1 MFKISDFKIKAYS
14 EKGVIKMPQD
24 DLRIGVFICE
34 CGTNIAGSVDVDK
47 LVKEATQIGNVVY
60 SAKNR
65 YMCSE
70 PGQHEIKKAIEEQ
83 KLDRVVVAACSPRMH
98 EPTFR
103 ECVSSVSFNPYLVD
117 MANIR
122 EQCSWVHMDD
132 REAATKKAKDI
143 IKAYVARARFLE
155 AQDERE
161 IPVTRATLVIG
172 GGIAGMQ
179 SALDLADAGYQVY
192 LVEKEPAL
200 GGLMAQLAKT
210 YPTMDCAI

>member
-1 MFKISDFKIKAYS
+1 
-14 EKGVIKMPQD
+14 MPQD
-24 DLRIGVFICE
+24 DLRVGVFVCE

-47 LVKEATQIGNVVY
+47 IVEEAKKTVNVVY
-60 SAKNR
+60 SVKNR

-70 PGQHEIKKAIEEQ
+70 PGQAEIKKAIQEQ
-83 KLDRVVVAACSPRMH
+83 KLDRVIVAACSPRMH

-103 ECVSSVSFNPYLVD
+103 ECVASVGMNPYLVD

-122 EQCSWVHMDD
+122 EQCSWVHMGD
-132 REAATKKAKDI
+132 RTAATEKARDI
-143 IKAYVARARFLE
+143 MKAYVARSCYLE
-155 AQDERE
+155 PQEETE
-161 IPVTRATLVIG
+161 IPVEKATLVIG

-192 LVEKEPAL
+192 LVEKEPSL
-200 GGLMAQLAKT
+200 GGLMAKLAKT

>member
-1 MFKISDFKIKAYS
+1 
-14 EKGVIKMPQD
+14 MPQD

-47 LVKEATQIGNVVY
+47 LVEDAKHMDNVVY
-60 SAKNR
+60 STKNR

-70 PGQHEIKKAIEEQ
+70 PGQQDIKKAIAEQ
-83 KLDRVVVAACSPRMH
+83 KLDRVIVAACSPRMH

-103 ECVSSVSFNPYLVD
+103 ECVSSVGLNPYLVD

-122 EQCSWVHMDD
+122 EQCSWVHMNN

-143 IKAYVARARFLE
+143 MKAYVARARYLE
-155 AQDERE
+155 PQDETE

-210 YPTMDCAI
+210 YPTVDCAI

>member
-1 MFKISDFKIKAYS
+1 
-14 EKGVIKMPQD
+14 MPQD
-24 DLRIGVFICE
+24 DLRVGVFVCE
-34 CGTNIAGSVDVDK
+34 CGTNIAGSVDFDK
-47 LVKEATQIGNVVY
+47 IVEDAKTTANVVY

-70 PGQHEIKKAIEEQ
+70 PGQAEIKKAIKEE
-83 KLDRVVVAACSPRMH
+83 KLDRVIVAACSPRMH

-103 ECVSSVSFNPYLVD
+103 ECVASVGMNPYLVD

-122 EQCSWVHMDD
+122 EQCSWVHMGD
-132 REAATKKAKDI
+132 RAAATQKARDI
-143 IKAYVARARFLE
+143 MKAYVARSRYLE
-155 AQDERE
+155 PQEETE
-161 IPVTRATLVIG
+161 IPVEKATLVIG

-192 LVEKEPAL
+192 LVEKEPSL
-200 GGLMAQLAKT
+200 GGLMAKLAKT

>member
-1 MFKISDFKIKAYS
+1 
-14 EKGVIKMPQD
+14 MPQD
-24 DLRIGVFICE
+24 DLRIGVFVCE

-47 LVKEATQIGNVVY
+47 LVEEAKEMGNVVY
-60 SAKNR
+60 TAKNR
-65 YMCSE
+65 YVCSE
-70 PGQHEIKKAIEEQ
+70 PGQAEIKKAIEEE
-83 KLDRVVVAACSPRMH
+83 KLDRVVIAACSPRMH

-103 ECVSSVSFNPYLVD
+103 QCVSEVGLNPYLVD

-122 EQCSWVHMDD
+122 EQCSWVHMDN

-143 IKAYVARARFLE
+143 MKAYIARARYLE
-155 AQDERE
+155 AQDETE
-161 IPVTRATLVIG
+161 IPVTEATLVIG

-179 SALDLADAGYQVY
+179 AALDLADAGYQVY

>member
-1 MFKISDFKIKAYS
+1 
-14 EKGVIKMPQD
+14 MPQD
-24 DLRIGVFICE
+24 DLRIGVFVCE

-47 LVKEATQIGNVVY
+47 LVEEAKEMGNVVY
-60 SAKNR
+60 TAKNR
-65 YMCSE
+65 YVCSE
-70 PGQHEIKKAIEEQ
+70 PGQAEIKKAIEEE
-83 KLDRVVVAACSPRMH
+83 KLDRVVIAACSPRMH

-103 ECVSSVSFNPYLVD
+103 QCVSEVGLNPYLVD

-132 REAATKKAKDI
+132 RVAATKKAKDI
-143 IKAYVARARFLE
+143 IKAYVARARYLE
-155 AQDERE
+155 AQDETE
-161 IPVTRATLVIG
+161 IPVTKANLVIG

-179 SALDLADAGYQVY
+179 AALDLADAGYQVY

>member
-1 MFKISDFKIKAYS
+1 
-14 EKGVIKMPQD
+14 MPQD
-24 DLRIGVFICE
+24 DLRIGVFVCE

-47 LVKEATQIGNVVY
+47 LVEEAKKSANVVY

-70 PGQHEIKKAIEEQ
+70 PGQAEIKKAIQEQ
-83 KLDRVVVAACSPRMH
+83 KLDRVIVAACSPRMH

-103 ECVSSVSFNPYLVD
+103 ECVASVGMNPYLVD

-122 EQCSWVHMDD
+122 EQCSWVHMGD
-132 REAATKKAKDI
+132 RKAATEKARDI
-143 IKAYVARARFLE
+143 MKAYVARSCYLE
-155 AQDERE
+155 AQEETE
-161 IPVTRATLVIG
+161 IPVEKATLVIG

-192 LVEKEPAL
+192 LVEKEPSL
-200 GGLMAQLAKT
+200 GGLMAKLAKT

>member
-1 MFKISDFKIKAYS
+1 
-14 EKGVIKMPQD
+14 MPQD
-24 DLRIGVFICE
+24 DLRIGVFVCE

-47 LVKEATQIGNVVY
+47 LVEDAKKMDNVVY
-60 SAKNR
+60 TAKNR

-70 PGQHEIKKAIEEQ
+70 PGQADIKKAIQEQ
-83 KLDRVVVAACSPRMH
+83 KLNRVIVAACSPRMH

-103 ECVSSVSFNPYLVD
+103 ECVSSVGLNPYLVD
-117 MANIR
+117 IANIR
-122 EQCSWVHMDD
+122 EQCSWVHMGD

-143 IKAYVARARFLE
+143 MKAYIARARYLE
-155 AQDERE
+155 AQDETE
-161 IPVTRATLVIG
+161 IQVTRSTLVIG
-172 GGIAGMQ
+172 GGISGMQ

-200 GGLMAQLAKT
+200 GGIMAQLAKT

>member
-1 MFKISDFKIKAYS
+1 
-14 EKGVIKMPQD
+14 MPQD
-24 DLRIGVFICE
+24 DLRVGVFVCE

-47 LVKEATQIGNVVY
+47 IVEDAKKTANVVY
-60 SAKNR
+60 STKNR

-70 PGQHEIKKAIEEQ
+70 PGQAEIKKAIKEQ
-83 KLDRVVVAACSPRMH
+83 KLDRVIVAACSPRMH

-103 ECVSSVSFNPYLVD
+103 ECVASVGMNPYLVD

-122 EQCSWVHMDD
+122 EQCSWVHMGD
-132 REAATKKAKDI
+132 RAAATQKARDI
-143 IKAYVARARFLE
+143 MKAYVARSCYLE
-155 AQDERE
+155 PQEETE
-161 IPVTRATLVIG
+161 IPVEKATLVIG

-192 LVEKEPAL
+192 LVEKEPSL
-200 GGLMAQLAKT
+200 GGLMAKLAKT

>member
-1 MFKISDFKIKAYS
+1 
-14 EKGVIKMPQD
+14 MPQD
-24 DLRIGVFICE
+24 DLRVGVFVCE
-34 CGTNIAGSVDVDK
+34 CGTNIAGSVDVDTIVEDAK
-47 LVKEATQIGNVVY
+47 KTANVVY

-70 PGQHEIKKAIEEQ
+70 PGQAEIKKAIQEQ
-83 KLDRVVVAACSPRMH
+83 KLDRVIVAACSPRMH

-103 ECVSSVSFNPYLVD
+103 ECVASVGLNPYLVD

-122 EQCSWVHMDD
+122 EQCSWVHMGN
-132 REAATKKAKDI
+132 REAATAKARDI
-143 IKAYVARARFLE
+143 MKAYVARSRYLQP
-155 AQDERE
+155 QDETE
-161 IPVTRATLVIG
+161 IPVEKATLVIG

-192 LVEKEPAL
+192 LVEKEPSL
-200 GGLMAQLAKT
+200 GGLMAKLAKT

>member
-1 MFKISDFKIKAYS
+1 
-14 EKGVIKMPQD
+14 MPQD
-24 DLRIGVFICE
+24 DLRIGVFVCE

-47 LVKEATQIGNVVY
+47 IVEDAKKTTNVVY

-70 PGQHEIKKAIEEQ
+70 PGQAEIKKAIQEQ
-83 KLDRVVVAACSPRMH
+83 KLDRVIVAACSPRMH

-103 ECVSSVSFNPYLVD
+103 ECVSSVGMNPYLVD

-122 EQCSWVHMDD
+122 EQCSWVHMGD
-132 REAATKKAKDI
+132 REAATQKARDI
-143 IKAYVARARFLE
+143 MRAYVARSRYLQP
-155 AQDERE
+155 QDETE
-161 IPVTRATLVIG
+161 ILVEKATLVIG

-192 LVEKEPAL
+192 LVEKEPSL
-200 GGLMAQLAKT
+200 GGLMAKLAKT

>member
-1 MFKISDFKIKAYS
+1 
-14 EKGVIKMPQD
+14 MPQD
-24 DLRIGVFICE
+24 DLRIGVFVCE

-47 LVKEATQIGNVVY
+47 LIKDAKEIGNVVY
-60 SAKNR
+60 TAKNR

-70 PGQHEIKKAIEEQ
+70 PGQAEIKKAIAEQ
-83 KLDRVVVAACSPRMH
+83 KLNRIIVAACSPRMH

-103 ECVSSVSFNPYLVD
+103 ECVSSVGLNPYLVD

-122 EQCSWVHMDD
+122 EQCSWVHMGD

-143 IKAYVARARFLE
+143 MKAYIARARFLE
-155 AQDERE
+155 AQDETE
-161 IPVTRATLVIG
+161 IPVTRSTLVIG
-172 GGIAGMQ
+172 GGISGMQ
-179 SALDLADAGYQVY
+179 SALDLADAGYKVY

-200 GGLMAQLAKT
+200 GGIMAQLAKT

>member
-1 MFKISDFKIKAYS
+1 
-14 EKGVIKMPQD
+14 MPQD
-24 DLRIGVFICE
+24 DLRIGVFVCE

-47 LVKEATQIGNVVY
+47 LVEEAKEMGNVVY
-60 SAKNR
+60 TAKNR
-65 YMCSE
+65 YVCSE
-70 PGQHEIKKAIEEQ
+70 PGQAEIKKAIEEE
-83 KLDRVVVAACSPRMH
+83 KLDRVVIAACSPRMH

-103 ECVSSVSFNPYLVD
+103 QCVSEVGLNPYLVD

-122 EQCSWVHMDD
+122 EQCSWVHMGD
-132 REAATKKAKDI
+132 RVAATKKAKDI
-143 IKAYVARARFLE
+143 IKAYIARARYLE
-155 AQDERE
+155 AQDETE
-161 IPVTRATLVIG
+161 IPVTKANLVIG

-179 SALDLADAGYQVY
+179 AALDLADAGYQVY